1 MISAASE
8 DDSAVQP
15 QDWMTSPETL
25 AVLDALE
32 ASGAHVRFVGGCVRD
47 ALLGRAVSDIDIATD
62 AVPEKVV
69 DALSAAGIKS
79 VPTGLSHGTVTAVVQ
94 GHPFE
99 ITTLRRDVET
109 DGRYATVAFTDD
121 WTEDAARRDFTI
133 NAISLDRDGTLHD
146 PFGGVEDIKLGRVRF
161 VGVAKERIE
170 EDVLR
175 LLRFFRFH
183 AHYGKEDFDA
193 DGLAACR
200 EMAPMLT
207 RLSVERV
214 WTELRKL
221 LAAADPTPVVRTML
235 DAGILQVLLPEAQHA
250 GRLGRLVRIEAE
262 MVKAWPAVLAAD
274 PIRRLGALLS
284 VDRPGAE
291 AIALRLK
298 AATVERERLASIAE
312 GLVAP
317 PDISD
322 PPSIRRLLYR
332 MPREQAVD
340 VALVAWA
347 EWGETPWRDVVA
359 EAATWQPPAFPIAG
373 RDAAALGV
381 PQGPSIGEAL
391 REVEDWWIA
400 EDFRPDREACL
411 AKLRAVVEA

>member
-1 MISAASE
+1 M
-8 DDSAVQP
+8 QP

-47 ALLGRAVSDIDIATD
+47 ALLGRVVSDIDIATD
-62 AVPEKVV
+62 AVPGKVV
-69 DALSAAGIKS
+69 EALSAAGIKS
-79 VPTGLSHGTVTAVVQ
+79 VPTGLSHGTVTAVVRR
-94 GHPFE
+94 HPFE
-99 ITTLRRDVET
+99 ITTLRRDVDT

-121 WTEDAARRDFTI
+121 WMEDAARRDFTI

-146 PFGGVEDIKLGRVRF
+146 PFGGVEDLDEGRVRF
-161 VGVAKERIE
+161 VGVAKERIK

-183 AHYGKEDFDA
+183 AHYGREDFDA

-235 DAGILQVLLPEAQHA
+235 DAGILQVLLPEARHA
-250 GRLGRLVRIEAE
+250 GRLGRLAPIEAE
-262 MVKAWPAVLAAD
+262 MAQSWPAVLAVE

-284 VDRPGAE
+284 VDRAGAE
-291 AIALRLK
+291 AVALRLK
-298 AATVERERLASIAE
+298 AATVERERLVSIAE
-312 GLVAP
+312 GLAAP
-317 PDISD
+317 PAVSD
-322 PPSIRRLLYR
+322 GPSMRRLLYR
-332 MPREQAVD
+332 VSRERVVD
-340 VALVAWA
+340 LALVAWA
-347 EWGETPWRDVVA
+347 EWGETPWRDVMA
-359 EAATWQPPAFPIAG
+359 EAATWEPPAFPIAG
-373 RDAAALGV
+373 RDAAAIGV

-391 REVEDWWIA
+391 RAVEDWWIA
-400 EDFRPDREACL
+400 EDFRPGREACL
-411 AKLRAVVEA
+411 AKLRTLTSTSNGDRL